1 MANIQPTIDSTKQEE
16 TDIFSSIELT
26 TIKTNSKE
34 KLIHAKSN
42 YLTNVQIEEPTQI
55 IHQSPIS
62 SVIHFEPTPIIKRLL
77 NIEEV
82 IHDDDEIE
90 HSSLSLIKPSISS
103 KTNFHPLENGHDSG
117 IIDDFSE
124 PLNINLD
131 FEYLPESH
139 PGPSPAL
146 LLQALTLSNAGDGF
160 DLERLETVGD
170 SFLKQAVTVYIY
182 CTYTQVHEGKL
193 SFFRSK
199 IVSNYNLYKLG
210 KRKSLGEYLIS
221 TKFEPFENWIP
232 PLFTSGSPTEYGLLS
247 SSGVELWTKSESTTN
262 VDWIE
267 LQERREQR
275 RLAKNNLQSSPTVPL
290 SSVTMLNNQAT
301 PIFPT
306 TTSIN
311 EQQWTPSY
319 DRRTQHLISDKSIA
333 DAVEALIGAYL
344 IASGPKAALRFMAW
358 LGIRIF
364 PKLRL
369 EDGTEMTGELPPLP
383 SPVDYSNPSVLTTI
397 QSYDFDRFEQLIGYR
412 FHQRAYLIQAFT
424 HASYSYNTIT
434 DCYQRLEFLGDAV
447 LDYVIT
453 RYLYEVS

>member
-1 MANIQPTIDSTKQEE
+1 
-16 TDIFSSIELT
+16 L
-26 TIKTNSKE
+26 KE
-34 KLIHAKSN
+34 R
-42 YLTNVQIEEPTQI
+42 
-55 IHQSPIS
+55 IS
-62 SVIHFEPTPIIKRLL
+62 FFC
-77 NIEEV
+77 
-82 IHDDDEIE
+82 
-90 HSSLSLIKPSISS
+90 SLI
-103 KTNFHPLENGHDSG
+103 
-117 IIDDFSE
+117 
-124 PLNINLD
+124 
-131 FEYLPESH
+131 
-139 PGPSPAL
+139 
-146 LLQALTLSNAGDGF
+146 
-160 DLERLETVGD
+160 R
-170 SFLKQAVTVYIY
+170 
-182 CTYTQVHEGKL
+182 
-193 SFFRSK
+193 
-199 IVSNYNLYKLG
+199 
-210 KRKSLGEYLIS
+210 
-221 TKFEPFENWIP
+221 

-275 RLAKNNLQSSPTVPL
+275 RLAKTNLQSSPSNPL
-290 SSVTMLNNQAT
+290 STITMINNQTT

-358 LGIRIF
+358 LGVRIF

-383 SPVDYSNPSVLTTI
+383 PPVDYSNPSVLSAI

-412 FHQRAYLIQAFT
+412 FRQRAYLIQAFT

-453 RYLYEVS
+453 RYLYEVCFVCF